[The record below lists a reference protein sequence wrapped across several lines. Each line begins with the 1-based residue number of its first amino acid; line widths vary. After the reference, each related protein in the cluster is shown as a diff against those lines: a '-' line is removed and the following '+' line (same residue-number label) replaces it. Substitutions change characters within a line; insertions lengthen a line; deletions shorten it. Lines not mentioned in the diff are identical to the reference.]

1 MKKHAVTPRL
11 GLSVLAISSALLL
24 GACGKS
30 NEPTTAGEKLDAAIS
45 TVEKKSEAVGQDMKQ
60 GLEAAKAS
68 TAEVVDTIKAETQD
82 ATITTKVTAELAR
95 DPELTAE
102 LARDPELS
110 ALKIDVD
117 TYAGTVVLKGTA
129 PSESAKDRAYT
140 LARAVSGVVSVE
152 NQLRVGS

>member
-1 MKKHAVTPRL
+1 MKKHAITPRL

-95 DPELTAE
+95 DPELTA
-102 LARDPELS
+102 
-110 ALKIDVD
+110 LKIDVD

>member
-1 MKKHAVTPRL
+1 MNKHAVTPRL

-30 NEPTTAGEKLDAAIS
+30 EEPTTAGEKLDAAIS
-45 TVEKKSEAVGQDMKQ
+45 TVEKKSETVGQDVKQ

-68 TAEVVDTIKAETQD
+68 TADAVDTIKAETQD
-82 ATITTKVTAELAR
+82 ATITTKVMAELAR
-95 DPELTAE
+95 DS
-102 LARDPELS
+102 ELS

-117 TYAGTVVLKGTA
+117 THAGTVVLKGSA
-129 PSESAKDRAYT
+129 PSEAAKERAAT
-140 LARAVSGVVSVE
+140 MARAVSGVVSVE